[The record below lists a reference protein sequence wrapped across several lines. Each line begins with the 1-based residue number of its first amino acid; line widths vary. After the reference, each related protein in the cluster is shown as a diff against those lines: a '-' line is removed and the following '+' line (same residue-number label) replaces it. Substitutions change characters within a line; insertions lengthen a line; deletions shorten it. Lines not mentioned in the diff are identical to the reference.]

1 MKFFWIVAVAL
12 WAGVAVAEDRTLVLV
27 ADARLEASGLLR
39 HLVPRFALKTGIR
52 VEVLAIDDA
61 ALGAAL
67 DAGRADVLLA
77 GQALVLPLA
86 EAAGRRPPRV
96 AFRALHAGG
105 GGAYAAMLLDSG
117 PGAEHGRRFVDWLYS
132 DIGQNTLAQF
142 AGAGGQVYAPGDE
155 PAPEPEP
162 VVPEGDVEAG
172 AHLALFHCGRCH
184 VVSEANRFSGIGST
198 PSFAALRALP
208 QWQEKFSTFW
218 MLNPHPVFTQV
229 EGLTEPFDPARPP
242 HVAPVELS
250 FEDLTA
256 IVAFVATIRP
266 RDLGAPVEAR

>member
-1 MKFFWIVAVAL
+1 MGAL
-12 WAGVAVAEDRTLVLV
+12 WAGAALAEDRTLVLA

-52 VEVLAIDDA
+52 VEVLAVDDA

-67 DAGRADVLLA
+67 AQGRAAALLA
-77 GQALVLPLA
+77 GQALAGSLA
-86 EAAGRRPPRV
+86 ENAGARAPHV
-96 AFRALHAGG
+96 AFRALHADG
-105 GGAYAAMLLDSG
+105 GGAYAAMVLDG
-117 PGAEHGRRFVDWLYS
+117 RPGAEHGQRFVDWLFS
-132 DIGQNTLAQF
+132 DIGQNTVAQF
-142 AGAGGQVYAPGDE
+142 AGAAGQAYAPGAE

-162 VVPEGDVEAG
+162 PMPQGDAEAG

-218 MLNPHPVFTQV
+218 MLNPHPVFTRV